1 MGKSKSQGCNIRAVT
16 VISGR
21 QLPKKYLKVF
31 LSTEIVAGCQA
42 AAEQRIVTHLSKSLM
57 ERCKTQKLNC
67 IKKREIKETT
77 VGGAF
82 IKSNFIPASFCWVLA
97 EAVAVG
103 QHLGNRLYF
112 NPVNFTHTSF
122 FFSLAHIFCWG
133 KDWVASIMKEIGKK
147 QGSILLRN

>member
-1 MGKSKSQGCNIRAVT
+1 M
-16 VISGR
+16 ISGR

-122 FFSLAHIFCWG
+122 FFFLP
-133 KDWVASIMKEIGKK
+133 
-147 QGSILLRN
+147 GSHFLLRERLGCLYNEGDRKKTRLHFTA